1 METGT
6 QTTAVQKHKTIPTA
20 RMSILEVLTE
30 AERLKS
36 CGQHICVIAL
46 YQQWLEHNTSN
57 LAHAVWFNLG
67 VELSNQNN
75 AEAAIRAYEA
85 ALQLDKHFAPARFNL
100 DTQLEKKGAST
111 EALAEW
117 KKIIQD
123 HKDGLLANTD
133 HDVIILTF
141 NNLGRLLEIM
151 REYHEAEAMLV
162 QSLQLDPHQSDVIQ
176 HLLHLRQKQCAWPI
190 CKTQPEMPT
199 LQWTESASA
208 LSTLAMTDSVQEQL
222 LSARRFVS
230 KKVFPASEYLSQKHG
245 YQHKK
250 LRIGYLSS
258 DFCLHPVGLL
268 TAELFALH
276 DRTHFE
282 VHAFCWSRE
291 DGSAL
296 RTRILTSMDRVT
308 DIANMNDETA
318 ARAIRAQEIDILID
332 LHGLTSGARPNIL
345 SWRPA
350 PVQISYLGF
359 PGTTGHP
366 EIDYIIVDDYILPE
380 EHEKYYSEKPLRIN
394 NCFQI
399 CDRKRD
405 VSNLMTREKCGLPN
419 DAFVFCCFNNNYK
432 ITEPIFSSWMRILHK
447 TQNTVLWLLADNPW
461 AQQNLIATARKHGI
475 NPQRLFFAE
484 RVAPATYLSRYR
496 LADLFLD
503 TFPFNAGTTANDA
516 LWMGIPLLTL
526 SGQSFASRM
535 GGSLLRALGL
545 TELIATTL
553 EHYERVAIEVA
564 SSPTRIKTLQEQLT
578 KRTHAP
584 VFDTPSQVRELER
597 LFQHA
602 YETTVP
608 MPPNSDQPPYAA
620 THHREIKS
628 FLHVGCGITHKQHT
642 IPFFNTDSWRELRQ
656 DIDPATRPDILGS
669 MTNLSALPSASVDA
683 IYSSHNLEHLFP
695 HEVPLALEEFRRVLK
710 PDGFVV
716 ITCPDLQS
724 VCALVAAN
732 KLGDPAYLSAMGPIT
747 PLDILYGHQPSLAA
761 GNMQMAHHCGFT
773 RDTLTLALQ
782 KAGFGSVSVLARP
795 KDFDLWAFASSAVLN
810 ASEFSALAEQVL
822 GPDKTLETTIT
833 RLSVSAISS

>member
-1 METGT
+1 MGTDIQNTTSKKHETL
-6 QTTAVQKHKTIPTA
+6 PTA

-36 CGQHICVIAL
+36 CGQHLCVIAL
-46 YQQWLEHNTSN
+46 YQEWLEHNTSA

-67 VELSNQNN
+67 VELSNQNQ
-75 AEAAIRAYEA
+75 AEAGVKAYETA
-85 ALQLDKHFAPARFNL
+85 IQLDEYFAPARFNL
-100 DTQLEKKGAST
+100 GTQLEKKGSPK

-117 KKIIQD
+117 KKIIQY
-123 HKDGLLANTD
+123 HKKGLLTNTD
-133 HDVIILTF
+133 RDVIILTF
-141 NNLGRLLEIM
+141 NNIGRLLEIM
-151 REYHEAEAMLV
+151 REYHDAEAMLV
-162 QSLQLDPHQSDVIQ
+162 QSLQLDPHQPDVIQ
-176 HLLHLRQKQCAWPI
+176 HLLHLRQKKCAWPI

-222 LSARRFVS
+222 LSARRFIS

-276 DRTHFE
+276 DRNQFE

-296 RTRILTSMDRVT
+296 RKRILTSMDRVMN
-308 DIANMNDETA
+308 IAKMDDEAA
-318 ARAIRAQEIDILID
+318 ARTIRAQEIDILID

-366 EIDYIIVDDYILPE
+366 EVDYIIVDNYILPE
-380 EHEKYYSEKPLRIN
+380 ENEKYYSEKPLRTHH
-394 NCFQI
+394 CFQI

-405 VSNLMTREKCGLPN
+405 VSNLMTREECGLPK
-419 DAFVFCCFNNNYK
+419 DAFIFCCFNNNYK
-432 ITEPIFSSWMRILHK
+432 ITEPIFSSWMRILQR
-447 TQNTVLWLLADNPW
+447 TPNAVLWLLADNPW
-461 AQQNLIATARKHGI
+461 AQENLIAAARKHGI
-475 NPQRLFFAE
+475 NSQRLIFAE

-503 TFPFNAGTTANDA
+503 TFPFNAGATANDA
-516 LWMGIPLLTL
+516 LWMGLPLLTL

-535 GGSLLRALGL
+535 GGSLLRALDL
-545 TELIATTL
+545 TDLIATTL
-553 EHYERVAIEVA
+553 EHYERIAIELA
-564 SSPTRIKTLQEQLT
+564 ASPTRIKALQEQLKT
-578 KRTHAP
+578 KHTHAP

-602 YETTVP
+602 YETTVS
-608 MPPNSDQPPYAA
+608 MPPTSGQSPYAA
-620 THHREIKS
+620 TQHREIKS
-628 FLHVGCGITHKQHT
+628 FLHVGCGTTHKQQT

-656 DIDPATRPDILGS
+656 DINPATRPDILGS

-732 KLGDPAYLSAMGPIT
+732 KLGEPAYLSTMGPIT
-747 PLDILYGHQPSLAA
+747 PLDILYGHQASLAT

-795 KDFDLWAFASSAVLN
+795 NDFDLWAFASSAALN
-810 ASEFSALAEQVL
+810 ASEFTALAEQVL
-822 GPDKTLETTIT
+822 GLDKTIETTM
-833 RLSVSAISS
+833 SPDVSR